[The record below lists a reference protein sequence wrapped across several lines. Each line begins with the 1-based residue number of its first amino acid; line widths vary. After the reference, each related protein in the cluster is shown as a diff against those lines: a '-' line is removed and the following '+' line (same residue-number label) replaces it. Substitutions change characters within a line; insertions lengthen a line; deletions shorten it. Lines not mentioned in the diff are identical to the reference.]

1 MTVQQ
6 HKRTLLRTMAIAAV
20 ASTSGLALRSAH
32 AAVAAEPVSTG
43 PDAEPRP
50 AAAVVQ
56 IDKLKYLTPEV
67 KIKAGESVTWTNLEV
82 MPHNVHFV
90 AAKIGADKDLMGAM
104 LTAKQSYTVK
114 FNTPGTYD
122 YHCTPHPFMRA
133 KVVVE

>member
-6 HKRTLLRTMAIAAV
+6 SKRTLIRVIAM
-20 ASTSGLALRSAH
+20 T
-32 AAVAAEPVSTG
+32 AVAAASTLGARVAVAAAAVEAVSTG
-43 PDAEPRP
+43 PDAEPKA
-50 AAAVVQ
+50 AAAVVK
-56 IDKLKYLTPEV
+56 IDKLKYLTSEIRV
-67 KIKAGESVTWTNLEV
+67 KVGESVTWTNLEV

-104 LTAKQSYTVK
+104 LTKGQSYTVK
-114 FNTPGTYD
+114 FNQAGTYD